1 MAQQCLD
8 YWINSRIY
16 FGQISASVKFAH
28 LLKEKSSGVD
38 VYETSKLQAKL
49 PGNKADM
56 PKCFHGVFSLFHTWC
71 ASAHWRYQKQRP
83 IYAANILGAKKLSV
97 RRFSRGQGINL
108 QPYCRMVKILMQSA
122 RKEAENHILSNTRQ
136 LNQAALMYIILYAH
150 CFAGISHMKP
160 AKADALTALNCRM
173 QRLLYIR

>member
-1 MAQQCLD
+1 MTCLKSRSFYTAVGGFILHNINDLRLGNMAPILLKCCYPANVAQQCLD

-56 PKCFHGVFSLFHTWC
+56 PKCFHGVFSLFHPWC

-108 QPYCRMVKILMQSA
+108 QPYCSMIKIVTQSA
-122 RKEAENHILSNTRQ
+122 RKR
-136 LNQAALMYIILYAH
+136 
-150 CFAGISHMKP
+150 C
-160 AKADALTALNCRM
+160 
-173 QRLLYIR
+173 